1 MRGLRRLVLMG
12 GAGAEVQRLHL
23 ARVAPKPP
31 ARVAGGAKPS
41 AALSVFPMGDGVHV
55 LLLFGAAMAEDEDE
69 ASTSASGSED
79 DDAGEQGP
87 SKSPVALACR
97 LLAEHAVAW
106 AGGLA
111 DEPCPGGVVEK
122 FNAAASEEDIKQRLR
137 AGVRLTCVYD
147 IVSPAW
153 SSFEWLRCVRDVACA
168 APHGVQLSFLQEPER
183 FHRYYGL
190 PRLLSFGT
198 RGARPALDRDWF
210 SQLYNDV

>member
-1 MRGLRRLVLMG
+1 MG

-41 AALSVFPMGDGVHV
+41 AALSVFPMGDGVHI

-69 ASTSASGSED
+69 ASTSASGSEV

-122 FNAAASEEDIKQRLR
+122 FNAAATSRFGSGWAWLVVNEKGSLS
-137 AGVRLTCVYD
+137 
-147 IVSPAW
+147 IVSTPNQDNPWMGAEIAGNTGTPILAVDVWEHAYYLKYQNKRPDYIAAW
-153 SSFEWLRCVRDVACA
+153 WNVVNWSAVA
-168 APHGVQLSFLQEPER
+168 
-183 FHRYYGL
+183 
-190 PRLLSFGT
+190 
-198 RGARPALDRDWF
+198 ALF
-210 SQLYNDV
+210 AKA